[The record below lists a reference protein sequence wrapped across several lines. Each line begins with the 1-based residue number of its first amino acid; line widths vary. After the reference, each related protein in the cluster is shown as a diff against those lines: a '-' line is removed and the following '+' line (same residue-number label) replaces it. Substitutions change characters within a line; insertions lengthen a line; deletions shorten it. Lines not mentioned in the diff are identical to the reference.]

1 MDWTEGHD
9 VLLLRE
15 MLVRELFTF
24 KKGSVSRGEAWDSI
38 LEKLQTIE
46 SPKFSIKDKRAV
58 RDRWQLLSR
67 KYLQKMREE
76 ELASGI
82 SVAEQSERDVLIEE
96 LVEREKSSRQ
106 DSTTALKQKDKES
119 AEDIRKKALETMGQT
134 KKRKSEENEDDGQ
147 PCPKKRKANRRCSEP
162 LIDFLQEKST
172 ADREFRQE
180 ELELKKKEHED
191 QQELM
196 RNMMTQQ
203 QQLNQAFV
211 SVLQKL
217 LDK

>member
-1 MDWTEGHD
+1 MDWTENHD

-15 MLVRELFTF
+15 MLASELFSF

-38 LEKLQTIE
+38 VEKLQAIQ
-46 SPKFSIKDKRAV
+46 SPIFIIKDKRAI
-58 RDRWQLLSR
+58 RDRWQLLGK
-67 KYLQKMREE
+67 KYTQRMRQEE
-76 ELASGI
+76 SASGI
-82 SVAEQSERDVLIEE
+82 SVEEQSEKDVLIEE
-96 LVEREKSSRQ
+96 LVEREKTPCQ
-106 DSTTALKQKDKES
+106 ESTTALKQKDKET

-134 KKRKSEENEDDGQ
+134 KRRKSQDNSDDDDQ
-147 PCPKKRKANRRCSEP
+147 SCSKKKKTKRCSEP
-162 LIDFLQEKST
+162 LVDFLQDKAN
-172 ADREFRQE
+172 ADRELRQQ
-180 ELELKKKEHED
+180 ELELKKQEQSD

-196 RNMMTQQ
+196 RNMMAQQ